1 MRYFN
6 SLFPKTFSLTEN
18 QFAGKTYFYTIHPC
32 TVAVDRILA
41 EEAEV
46 DVSVVAE
53 VIDGAVG
60 GAGEGGGIAPAG
72 SIC

>member
-1 MRYFN
+1 M
-6 SLFPKTFSLTEN
+6 
-18 QFAGKTYFYTIHPC
+18 
-32 TVAVDRILA
+32 AVDRILA

-60 GAGEGGGIAPAG
+60 GAGEGGGIAPEG